1 MKVPIKFK
9 GGLPYTHIYIYP
21 CACVYIYI
29 DIDIDRDRDRDRD
42 REMLPTSEPTNMK
55 PAMRCA
61 ILKLQVPLFS
71 GTPT

>member
-9 GGLPYTHIYIYP
+9 GGLPYTHIYISM
-21 CACVYIYI
+21 CMCVYIYI
-29 DIDIDRDRDRDRD
+29 DIDIDRDRD